1 MEELERELY
10 QECTF
15 VPEINVLSKC
25 IAAEHVVHRC
35 EHLPKE
41 EMYEFRPKINKI
53 SAQLAKQA
61 KLRKS

>member
-1 MEELERELY
+1 M
-10 QECTF
+10 
-15 VPEINVLSKC
+15 PEINVLSKC